1 MREKGASY
9 SWTFFASDRARGPE
23 KRGKRRKNSYAPHR
37 RHKRLLLS
45 LGRVQP
51 QRRRVHPHRVQ
62 RGAHGLLGK
71 LNNAPRVVD
80 LHEAK
85 VRGAVALDGQGP
97 DRDVGARC
105 TVVLDKLEVVHA
117 VEVVSRE
124 DDDIFDGAVLLFCLK
139 KGKEERKKRTRKRRR
154 EEEKGEHSSLV
165 FLLSF
170 SPLPSF
176 RSLSLSLS
184 LYLSLSRA
192 RAHSLS
198 LSLSPS
204 LSHSLSL
211 PLSLPLSPS
220 LPLSLSPSLSPPH
233 QRTVVSENSHA
244 YCLTASAVPWNHSLS
259 VGVCVAASTSTKPSP
274 PKRTP
279 DPTL

>member
-1 MREKGASY
+1 M
-9 SWTFFASDRARGPE
+9 TFFASDRARGPE

-97 DRDVGARC
+97 DRDVSARC
-105 TVVLDKLEVVHA
+105 TVVLDELEVVHA

-139 KGKEERKKRTRKRRR
+139 KGKEERRRGRGKDDEKKKKVSILRWFFF
-154 EEEKGEHSSLV
+154 SL
-165 FLLSF
+165 FPRCRLSAP
-170 SPLPSF
+170 SP
-176 RSLSLSLS
+176 SLSLSI
-184 LYLSLSRA
+184 SLSRA
-192 RAHSLS
+192 RART

-204 LSHSLSL
+204 LPLSRTRSLSL
-211 PLSLPLSPS
+211 ALSLS
-220 LPLSLSPSLSPPH
+220 LPLSLSPSLPLSLPLSNAPWCP
-233 QRTVVSENSHA
+233 RTA
-244 YCLTASAVPWNHSLS
+244 TRTA
-259 VGVCVAASTSTKPSP
+259 
-274 PKRTP
+274 
-279 DPTL
+279 